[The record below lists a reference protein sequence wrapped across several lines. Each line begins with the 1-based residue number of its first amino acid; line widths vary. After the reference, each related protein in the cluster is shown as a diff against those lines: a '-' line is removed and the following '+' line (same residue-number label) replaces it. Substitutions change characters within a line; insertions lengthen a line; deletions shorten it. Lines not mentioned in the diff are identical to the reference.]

1 MVTEI
6 VNLLADIFE
15 NLDGT
20 RSLDKAADDI
30 SISKKYNKNILA
42 TAFSW
47 IYEKS
52 IRDIGEASVRS
63 SMISNSKRIF
73 SDEEKT
79 LVGTENFNYLL
90 HLNNIGLLTNND
102 LEIII
107 EELKLFPREL
117 INTEA
122 INVIII
128 SLFLEV
134 NTLTLPGSRL
144 LLYSSDTIN

>member
-1 MVTEI
+1 MLTDI

-15 NLDGT
+15 NLDNS

-47 IYEKS
+47 IYEKT
-52 IRDIGEASVRS
+52 IRDISEATEYNGLVS
-63 SMISNSKRIF
+63 SSKRIF
-73 SDEEKT
+73 SEEENI

-90 HLNNIGLLTNND
+90 HLNNIGLLTNYD

>member
-6 VNLLADIFE
+6 VDLLADIFE
-15 NLDGT
+15 NMDKT
-20 RSLDKAADDI
+20 SSLDKAMDEI
-30 SISKKYNKNILA
+30 KINERYNKNVLA

-47 IYEKS
+47 IYEKK
-52 IRDIGEASVRS
+52 IRDMGEVAEHEEL
-63 SMISNSKRIF
+63 ITKGKRIF
-73 SDEEKT
+73 SEEEKS
-79 LVGTENFNYLL
+79 LIEVYNFNYLL
-90 HLNNIGLLTNND
+90 HLNNIGLLTNLD
-102 LEIII
+102 LEVII

-117 INTEA
+117 INTES

>member
-1 MVTEI
+1 MLSDI
-6 VNLLADIFE
+6 VSLLADIFE
-15 NLDGT
+15 SLDNYS
-20 RSLDKAADDI
+20 SLDKAADNI
-30 SISKKYNKNILA
+30 SISNKYNKNILA

-47 IYEKS
+47 IYEKT
-52 IRDIGEASVRS
+52 IRDISEAAEYNGLVS
-63 SMISNSKRIF
+63 SSKRIF
-73 SDEEKT
+73 SEEEKI
-79 LVGTENFNYLL
+79 LIGTENYNYLL
-90 HLNNIGLLTNND
+90 HLNNIGLLTNYD
-102 LEIII
+102 LEIIV

>member
-1 MVTEI
+1 MLTEI

-15 NLDGT
+15 NLDKT
-20 RSLDKAADDI
+20 NSLDQAIDEMKIDNR
-30 SISKKYNKNILA
+30 YNKNILA

-47 IYEKS
+47 IYEKK
-52 IRDIGEASVRS
+52 IRDLGEEAEHEEL
-63 SMISNSKRIF
+63 ITKGKRIF
-73 SDEEKT
+73 SEEERSFI
-79 LVGTENFNYLL
+79 GINNFNYLL
-90 HLNNIGLLTNND
+90 HLNNIGLLTNLD

-107 EELKLFPREL
+107 EELKLFPHEL
-117 INTEA
+117 INSES

>member
-1 MVTEI
+1 MVMEI
-6 VNLLADIFE
+6 VNLLKDIFE
-15 NLDGT
+15 QLDST
-20 RSLDKAADDI
+20 SSLDKAIDDLTI
-30 SISKKYNKNILA
+30 KKSYNKNTLA

-47 IYEKS
+47 IYEKT
-52 IRDIGEASVRS
+52 IRDISES
-63 SMISNSKRIF
+63 SESTGLVSKGKRIF
-73 SDEEKT
+73 SEEEKIFI
-79 LVGTENFNYLL
+79 GINNYNYLL
-90 HLNNIGLLTNND
+90 HLNNIGLLTNPD

-117 INTEA
+117 INTES